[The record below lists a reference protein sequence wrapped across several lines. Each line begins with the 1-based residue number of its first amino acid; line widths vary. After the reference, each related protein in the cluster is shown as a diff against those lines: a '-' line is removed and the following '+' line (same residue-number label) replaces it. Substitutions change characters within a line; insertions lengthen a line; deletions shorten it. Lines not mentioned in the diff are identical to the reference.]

1 MKKILILSITLIL
14 LAAIAVTGTLAFYTD
29 EESEVNVMTVG
40 KVRIDQLEKD
50 GEGKDFKQDQP
61 LRPVVN
67 YTDPKADENYV
78 DKVVTVENI
87 GQNPAYVRTLIA
99 VPFFDCKDVNVL
111 HWDRNT
117 NGWTWN
123 DGLGIVYFNGKPYQ
137 IFMATY
143 DAALPVGAVTPTPNL
158 TGVYL
163 DAFVDHDETLGY
175 FCWVDGKKVPIE
187 NFTPGEV
194 VKVHVLSQGVQ
205 SEGFATPAEA
215 FAASFDNGAAQ
226 PDNALLAEWFKV
238 LGENT
243 TPGGNTPG
251 GNEPEGQYVSV
262 NSEAELIAAV

>member
-40 KVRIDQLEKD
+40 KVQIGQIEKD

-67 YTDPKADENYV
+67 GDTSDPNYI
-78 DKVVTVENI
+78 DKVVTVKNI

-99 VPFFDCKDVNVL
+99 VPFFDCNGTNVL
-111 HWDRNT
+111 HWDRNSD
-117 NGWTWN
+117 GWTWN
-123 DGLGIVYFNGKPYQ
+123 DALGTVNFNGKPYQ

-143 DAALPVGAVTPTPNL
+143 NEALPVGAETPTPNL

-163 DAFVDHDETLGY
+163 DAFVDHDESLGY
-175 FCWVDGKKVPIE
+175 VCWIEGEKVPIE

-226 PDNALLAEWFKV
+226 PSSEQLAEWFAV
-238 LGENT
+238 LGVQTTSIEPQPEN
-243 TPGGNTPG
+243 NT
-251 GNEPEGQYVSV
+251 EPVEPAPET
-262 NSEAELIAAV
+262 NPEEETNP